1 MRVIMTG
8 GGTGGHVNP
17 ALSIAEIIKRNEPDS
32 EIIFVGTKRG
42 IENKLVPAAG
52 YELRH
57 VDVRGIRRSFSLS
70 NIKALALAV
79 TSPYKAKKLI
89 REFKPDIV
97 IGTGGYVCWPVV
109 KAASMMG
116 IPCALHESNAIAGV
130 AVKML
135 QDKVDR
141 IYLNFEA
148 TGRTLRCP
156 EKLLKVGNPLPSGFT
171 RISREEARAKLGIE
185 GKYDKVILSYGGSLG
200 AEKVNEAVLKL
211 MKSYSSKHPEVLHI
225 HATGAIEKEIAAA
238 QFKKMG
244 LEKYGNLQLVE
255 YIYDM
260 PDKMAAADIIICR
273 AGALTVSELAAAG
286 KCPIFI
292 PSPNVTENHQYKNA
306 KVLAD
311 AGAAF
316 VFEESE
322 LANST
327 DVLINAVADLLSE
340 EGEEERR
347 LMAERIREFAVS
359 DTNRLIYSDILKL
372 IEAKKT
378 GK

>member
-17 ALSIAEIIKRNEPDS
+17 AIAIADTIKRNEPDS
-32 EIIFVGTKRG
+32 EIIFVGTERG

-57 VDVRGIRRSFSLS
+57 VDVRGIRRSLSLA
-70 NIKALALAV
+70 NIRAFWLAM

-89 REFKPDIV
+89 REFKPDVV
-97 IGTGGYVCWPVV
+97 IGTGGYVSWPVV

-116 IPCALHESNAIAGV
+116 VPCALHESNAIAGV

-135 QDKVDR
+135 QDRADR

-148 TGRTLRCP
+148 TGKTLHCP
-156 EKLLKVGNPLPSGFT
+156 EKLLRVGNPLSGDFA
-171 RISREEARAKLGIE
+171 RMSRDDARKKLGIDD
-185 GKYDKVILSYGGSLG
+185 KYKNVLLSYGGSMG
-200 AEKVNEAVLKL
+200 AEKVNDAVLAL
-211 MKSYSSKHPEVLHI
+211 MKDYSSKHPETLHI
-225 HATGAIEKEIAAA
+225 HATGSIEWEIAKRQYAE
-238 QFKKMG
+238 MG
-244 LEKYGNLQLVE
+244 LDKCENLQLVE

-260 PDKMAAADIIICR
+260 PVKMAAADLIICR
-273 AGALTVSELAAAG
+273 AGALTISELAISG

-306 KVLAD
+306 KVLSD

-316 VFEESE
+316 VFEEHE
-322 LANST
+322 LSNNRKLLCETVSG
-327 DVLINAVADLLSE
+327 LLSDD
-340 EGEEERR
+340 GEAER
-347 LMAERIREFAVS
+347 LQMCERIREFAVP
-359 DTNRLIYSDILKL
+359 DANRLIYNDIKKL
-372 IEAKKT
+372 VSEKK
-378 GK
+378 KK

>member
-1 MRVIMTG
+1 MRVILTG

-17 ALSIAEIIKRNEPDS
+17 ALSIAETIRKYEPDS
-32 EIIFVGTKRG
+32 EIIFVGTSRG
-42 IENKLVPAAG
+42 IENKLVPKKG

-57 VDVRGIRRSFSLS
+57 IDIRGIRRSLSLA
-70 NIKALALAV
+70 NIRAFWLAA

-89 REFKPDIV
+89 GEFKPDIV

-116 IPCALHESNAIAGV
+116 VPCVLHESNAIAGV

-141 IYLNFEA
+141 IYLHFDA
-148 TGRTLRCP
+148 TGKTLRCP
-156 EKLLKVGNPLPSGFT
+156 EKLLRVGNPLSGDFARLT
-171 RISREEARAKLGIE
+171 REEAREKLQIDP
-185 GKYDKVILSYGGSLG
+185 KYQKIILSYGGSMG
-200 AEKVNEAVLKL
+200 AEKVNEAILKM
-211 MKSYSSKHPEVLHI
+211 MKSYTSKHPEVLHI
-225 HATGAIEKEIAAA
+225 HATGSIEKDIAKAE
-238 QFKKMG
+238 FKKLG
-244 LEKYGNLQLVE
+244 LSKYENLQLVE

-260 PDKMAAADIIICR
+260 PLKMAAADLIICR
-273 AGALTVSELAAAG
+273 AGALTISELASAG
-286 KCPIFI
+286 KCSIFI

-327 DVLINAVADLLSE
+327 SVLIDAVAGLLSE
-340 EGEEERR
+340 EGDNERK
-347 LMAERIREFAVS
+347 LMSERIKEFAVPDS
-359 DTNRLIYSDILKL
+359 NDLIYNDIKKL
-372 IEAKKT
+372 IAERRN
-378 GK
+378 

>member
-17 ALSIAEIIKRNEPDS
+17 ALSIAETIKKNEPDS

-52 YELRH
+52 YELKH
-57 VDVRGIRRSFSLS
+57 IDVRGIKRSLSPS
-70 NIKALALAV
+70 NIKAFWLAA

-116 IPCALHESNAIAGV
+116 VPCVLHESNAIAGV
-130 AVKML
+130 AVRML

-141 IYLNFEA
+141 IYMNFEA
-148 TGRTLRCP
+148 TGKTLHTP
-156 EKLLKVGNPLPSGFT
+156 GKLMKVGNPIPSGFT
-171 RISREEARAKLGIE
+171 RISAAEARDKLQID
-185 GKYDKVILSYGGSLG
+185 GKYKRIILSYGGSLG
-200 AEKVNEAVLKL
+200 AEKVNEAMLHV
-211 MKSYSSKHPEVLHI
+211 MKVYTSKHPEVLHI
-225 HATGAIEKEIAAA
+225 HATGSIEYEEAMS
-238 QFKKMG
+238 QFEKAG
-244 LEKYGNLQLVE
+244 LDKCENIQMVE

-260 PDKMAAADIIICR
+260 PLKMAAADLIVCR

-306 KVLAD
+306 KVLTD

-316 VFEESE
+316 VFEEAE
-322 LANST
+322 LANSMS
-327 DVLINAVADLLSE
+327 VLVDAVSGLMSD
-340 EGEEERR
+340 EGE
-347 LMAERIREFAVS
+347 AERLEMTEKIKAFAVPDS
-359 DTNRLIYSDILKL
+359 NRLIYSDIKKL
-372 IEAKKT
+372 LEEKKS
-378 GK
+378 K

>member
-17 ALSIAEIIKRNEPDS
+17 ALSIAETIKRNEPDS

-52 YELRH
+52 YELHH
-57 VDVRGIRRSFSLS
+57 VDVRGLSRSLS
-70 NIKALALAV
+70 LANIRAFWLAA

-89 REFKPDIV
+89 KKFRPDIV

-116 IPCALHESNAIAGV
+116 VPCVLHESNAIAGV

-135 QDKVDR
+135 QDKVDK

-148 TGRTLRCP
+148 TGRTLKAKD
-156 EKLLKVGNPLPSGFT
+156 KLMKVGNPIPSGFT
-171 RISREEARAKLGIE
+171 RISKEEARKKLGIE
-185 GKYDKVILSYGGSLG
+185 GKYSKMILSYGGSLG
-200 AEKVNEAVLKL
+200 AEKVNEAMLAL
-211 MKSYSSKHPEVLHI
+211 MKSYSSKHPDVLHV
-225 HATGAIEKEIAAA
+225 HATGSIEYAEAMSK
-238 QFKKMG
+238 FKRYG
-244 LEKYGNLQLVE
+244 LDKCENIQMLE
-255 YIYDM
+255 YIFDM
-260 PDKMAAADIIICR
+260 PDRMAAADIIVCR
-273 AGALTVSELAAAG
+273 AGALTVSELASAG

-306 KVLAD
+306 KVLVD

-316 VFEESE
+316 LFEEKE
-322 LANST
+322 LEQNT
-327 DVLINAVADLLSE
+327 GVLIDAVAGLLSDEGEAERREMEERIRQFAVAD
-340 EGEEERR
+340 
-347 LMAERIREFAVS
+347 
-359 DTNRLIYSDILKL
+359 TNMLIYNDI
-372 IEAKKT
+372 KKVIA
-378 GK
+378 GKNKK